1 MSARERQAVVQ
12 RQDGSSSTSRCTM
25 HQIGVMPM
33 PPAIRTVWAASSLSG
48 KLLRGALIL
57 SVLPTRSSSWMKREP
72 PRLAGSRLM
81 PNV

>member
-1 MSARERQAVVQ
+1 
-12 RQDGSSSTSRCTM
+12 M

-33 PPAIRTVWAASSLSG
+33 PPANRMLCAASSASG

-57 SVLPTRSSSWMKREP
+57 TVRPTRNSSWTWREP

-81 PNV
+81 PKV